1 MACAFSSA
9 AACGATVGVSSR
21 SAASRRALSRPTH
34 RIPVRR
40 AARPAAGLFDGG
52 KGDRPVD
59 AVSADGLP
67 RTAKIGILGGGQL
80 GRMLAIAGAPMGVR
94 VHSLDPNPAS
104 PASIVAIPTEGSFQD
119 AADVVAFAKDC
130 DVVTVEIE
138 HIDVAALR
146 ELEKAGVDVQPCSD
160 TLAII
165 QDKFAQKEH
174 FKKAGVPL
182 GEFQSVES
190 EEQLAAAAKTFGFP
204 LMLKSRRMAY
214 DGKGNAVAKTE
225 ADVKEAVAKL
235 GGFGKG
241 LYCEKWVPFERELA
255 VMVVRARDGE
265 TRAYPVTETEHVD
278 NICDVTVTPADV
290 STFVAA
296 AATEAAQNAVASL
309 EGAGVFGVELFL
321 LENGSILLNEIAPRP
336 HNSGHYTIEATACCQ
351 YQSHLRAVLGW
362 PLGDVSLTCGGAV
375 MKNIL
380 GDGEGDAAMRRMHDL
395 MGAALKVPGANA
407 HWYDKP
413 EARAGRKMGHL
424 TVVASHAR
432 LAMARLETVMAVA
445 GGDPDASVDPPPS
458 VGIIMGSDSDLPTMA
473 AAAETLESFGIGVE
487 VTVVSAHRTPERMF
501 EYAKSAAGRGLRCI
515 IAGAGG
521 AAHLPGM
528 VAAMTPLPVVGVPVK
543 TSALSGVD
551 SLHSIVQMPRGVPV
565 ATVAIGNATNAGL
578 LAARILS
585 TSNDA
590 LADALE
596 AYAASQRDEVL
607 GKAEVLEGSGWKAYL
622 ERKEAPK
629 STTVM

>member
-1 MACAFSSA
+1 
-9 AACGATVGVSSR
+9 V
-21 SAASRRALSRPTH
+21 
-34 RIPVRR
+34 
-40 AARPAAGLFDGG
+40 RPAAGLFDGG

-119 AADVVAFAKDC
+119 AADVIAFAKDC

-146 ELEKAGVDVQPCSD
+146 DLEKAGVDVQPCSN

-182 GEFQSVES
+182 GAFQSVES
-190 EEQLAAAAKTFGFP
+190 EEQLAAVAQEFGFP

-214 DGKGNAVAKTE
+214 DGKGNAVAKTA

-235 GGFGKG
+235 GGFEKG

-278 NICDVTVTPADV
+278 NICDVTITPADV
-290 STFVAA
+290 SAFVAA

-321 LENGSILLNEIAPRP
+321 LKDGSILLNEIAPRP

-395 MGAALKVPGANA
+395 MGAALKVPGANV

-432 LAMARLETVMAVA
+432 LAMARLDAVVAAA
-445 GGDPDASVDPPPS
+445 GGDPDASVKPPPS

-528 VAAMTPLPVVGVPVK
+528 VAAMTPLPVIGVPVP
-543 TSALSGVD
+543 LRHLDGVD
-551 SLHSIVQMPRGVPV
+551 SVHSILQMPRGVPV
-565 ATVAIGNATNAGL
+565 ATVAIGNSTNAGL
-578 LAARILS
+578 LAARIVG
-585 TSNDA
+585 A
-590 LADALE
+590 YEPAVLAAMAVYQDDMEKVVNA
-596 AYAASQRDEVL
+596 
-607 GKAEVLEGSGWKAYL
+607 KAEKMEKDGYKKYLEGMK
-622 ERKEAPK
+622 
-629 STTVM
+629 

>member
-1 MACAFSSA
+1 MVATMACAFSSA
-9 AACGATVGVSSR
+9 AFGATAGVSSR
-21 SAASRRALSRPTH
+21 SPASRRALSRRAH
-34 RIPVRR
+34 RVPVRR

-59 AVSADGLP
+59 AMSADGLP

-119 AADVVAFAKDC
+119 AADVIAFAKDC

-138 HIDVAALR
+138 HIYVAALR
-146 ELEKAGVDVQPCSD
+146 DLEKAGVDVQPCSN

-182 GEFQSVES
+182 GAFQSVES
-190 EEQLAAAAKTFGFP
+190 EEQLAAVAQEFGFP

-214 DGKGNAVAKTE
+214 DGKGNAVAKTA

-235 GGFGKG
+235 GGFEKG

-278 NICDVTVTPADV
+278 NICDVTITPADV

-321 LENGSILLNEIAPRP
+321 LKDGSILLNEIAPRP

-395 MGAALKVPGANA
+395 MGAALKVPGANV

-432 LAMARLETVMAVA
+432 LAMARLDAVVAAA
-445 GGDPDASVDPPPS
+445 GGDPDGAVVKPPPS

-528 VAAMTPLPVVGVPVK
+528 VAAMTPLPVIGVPVP
-543 TSALSGVD
+543 LRHLDGVD
-551 SLHSIVQMPRGVPV
+551 SVHSILQMPRGVPV
-565 ATVAIGNATNAGL
+565 ATVAIGNSTNAGL
-578 LAARILS
+578 LAARIVG
-585 TSNDA
+585 A
-590 LADALE
+590 YEPAVLAAMAVYQDDMEKVVNA
-596 AYAASQRDEVL
+596 
-607 GKAEVLEGSGWKAYL
+607 KAEKMEKDGYKKYLEGMK
-622 ERKEAPK
+622 
-629 STTVM
+629 

>member
-1 MACAFSSA
+1 MVATMACAFSFA
-9 AACGATVGVSSR
+9 AAFGATAGVSSR
-21 SAASRRALSRPTH
+21 SPASRRALSRRAH
-34 RIPVRR
+34 RVPVRR

-119 AADVVAFAKDC
+119 AADVIAFAKDC

-146 ELEKAGVDVQPCSD
+146 DLEKAGVDVQPCSN

-182 GEFQSVES
+182 GAFQSVEN
-190 EEQLAAAAKTFGFP
+190 EEQLAAVAQEFGFP

-214 DGKGNAVAKTE
+214 DGKGNAVAKTA

-235 GGFGKG
+235 GGFEKG

-278 NICDVTVTPADV
+278 NICDVTITPADV
-290 STFVAA
+290 SAFVAA

-321 LENGSILLNEIAPRP
+321 LKDGSILLNEIAPRP

-395 MGAALKVPGANA
+395 MGAALKVPGANV

-432 LAMARLETVMAVA
+432 LAMARLDAVVAIA
-445 GGDPDASVDPPPS
+445 GGDPDGHVVKPPPS

-528 VAAMTPLPVVGVPVK
+528 VAAMTPLPVIGVPVP
-543 TSALSGVD
+543 LRHLDGVD
-551 SLHSIVQMPRGVPV
+551 SVHSILQMPRGVPV
-565 ATVAIGNATNAGL
+565 ATVAIGNSTNAGL
-578 LAARILS
+578 LAARIVG
-585 TSNDA
+585 A
-590 LADALE
+590 YEPAVLAAMAVYQDDMEKVVNA
-596 AYAASQRDEVL
+596 
-607 GKAEVLEGSGWKAYL
+607 KAEKMERDGYKKYLEGMK
-622 ERKEAPK
+622 
-629 STTVM
+629 

>member
-235 GGFGKG
+235 GGFEKG

-528 VAAMTPLPVVGVPVK
+528 VAAMTPLPVIGVPVP
-543 TSALSGVD
+543 LRHLDGVD
-551 SLHSIVQMPRGVPV
+551 SVHSILQMPRGVPV
-565 ATVAIGNATNAGL
+565 ATVAIGNSTNAGL
-578 LAARILS
+578 LAARIVGAYEPAVL
-585 TSNDA
+585 DA
-590 LADALE
+590 MAVYQDDMEKVVNA
-596 AYAASQRDEVL
+596 
-607 GKAEVLEGSGWKAYL
+607 KAEKMEKDGYKKYLEGMK
-622 ERKEAPK
+622 
-629 STTVM
+629 

>member
-214 DGKGNAVAKTE
+214 DGKGNAVARTE

-235 GGFGKG
+235 GGFEKG

-528 VAAMTPLPVVGVPVK
+528 VAAMTPLPVIGVPVP
-543 TSALSGVD
+543 LRHLDGVD
-551 SLHSIVQMPRGVPV
+551 SVHSILQMPRGVPV
-565 ATVAIGNATNAGL
+565 ATVAIGNSTNAGL
-578 LAARILS
+578 LAARIVGAYEPAVL
-585 TSNDA
+585 DA
-590 LADALE
+590 MAVYQDDMEKVVNA
-596 AYAASQRDEVL
+596 
-607 GKAEVLEGSGWKAYL
+607 KAEKMEKDGYKKYLEGMK
-622 ERKEAPK
+622 
-629 STTVM
+629 

>member
-1 MACAFSSA
+1 MVAVMACAFSSTA
-9 AACGATVGVSSR
+9 AFGATVGVPSR
-21 SAASRRALSRPTH
+21 SRDPRRALSRPAH
-34 RIPVRR
+34 RAPVRR

-94 VHSLDPNPAS
+94 VRSLDPNPVS

-119 AADVVAFAKDC
+119 AADVIAFAKDC

-174 FKKAGVPL
+174 FQKAGVPL
-182 GEFQSVES
+182 GPFQSVES
-190 EEQLAAAAKTFGFP
+190 EEQLAAAAKAFGFP

-214 DGKGNAVAKTE
+214 DGKGNAVARTE

-235 GGFGKG
+235 GGFEKG

-278 NICDVTVTPADV
+278 NICDVTITPADV

-296 AATEAAQNAVASL
+296 AATAAAQNAVASL

-321 LENGSILLNEIAPRP
+321 LEDGSILLNEIAPRP

-424 TVVASHAR
+424 TVVAPHAR
-432 LAMARLETVMAVA
+432 LALARLDAVVAIA
-445 GGDPDASVDPPPS
+445 GGDADARVKPPPS

-528 VAAMTPLPVVGVPVK
+528 VAAMTPLPVIGVPVP
-543 TSALSGVD
+543 LRHLDGVD
-551 SLHSIVQMPRGVPV
+551 SVHSILQMPRGVPV
-565 ATVAIGNATNAGL
+565 ATVAIGNSTNAGL
-578 LAARILS
+578 LAARIVG
-585 TSNDA
+585 A
-590 LADALE
+590 YEPAVLAAMAVYQDDMEKVVNA
-596 AYAASQRDEVL
+596 
-607 GKAEVLEGSGWKAYL
+607 KAEKMEKDGYKKYL
-622 ERKEAPK
+622 DGMK
-629 STTVM
+629 